1 MASQPSSSDPGTA
14 QPVDWPASPTFGH
27 PPLSRDA
34 FADFLDRYLPRLRRW
49 AHGRLPRWAR
59 TVSDTSDLV
68 HDTIVRTLGRL
79 DAFEPQGRRAL
90 AAYLREAVRNR
101 IRDEHR
107 RVGRRGVPQAL
118 SESIVDRDPS
128 PLDRAMTNEMDA
140 AYRAALAR
148 LSADDQELI
157 VAHLELEYSHEQ
169 LGCMLGRTPN
179 AARMAL
185 RRAIRRLA
193 AQMGGR

>member
-1 MASQPSSSDPGTA
+1 VASTSSSSDPGA
-14 QPVDWPASPTFGH
+14 AHADSWPISPPFADAAF
-27 PPLSRDA
+27 SREA
-34 FADFLDRYLPRLRRW
+34 LADFLDRYVPRLRRW

-59 TVSDTSDLV
+59 TVSDTADLI

-118 SESIVDRDPS
+118 SESLVDPDPS
-128 PLDRAMTNEMDA
+128 PLDRAITSEMDA

-148 LSADDQELI
+148 LNSFDQELI
-157 VAHLELEYSHEQ
+157 VAHIELEYSHEQ
-169 LGCMLGRTPN
+169 LGCMLGRSPN